1 VGVELRF
8 GAKVVGLA
16 TEGSGEA
23 RRVCGVRLAG
33 GETLDA
39 RVVVLATGHSARD
52 IYAMLDAMGISLVP
66 KPFALGVRIEHPQPF
81 INALQ
86 YGRAAGHPK
95 LPAAAYKVVEQ
106 VDGRGV
112 FSFCMCPGGWI
123 VPAMT
128 DDAHLVVNGMSLSKR
143 DSAFANSGLVVAV
156 EPAEWERAGHR
167 GPLGG
172 VALQSALERAAMV
185 AGGGAHRAPA
195 TRASDFLEGR
205 PSNDVPAGSYLPGF
219 TPTDVAEV
227 LNAGGVDVAGRL
239 RKALV
244 AFERRMPGYAGRD
257 AVLVGVETRTSS
269 PVRIPRDRETYES
282 PEIAGLYPL
291 GEGGGY
297 AGGIVSAAIDGR
309 VAAERILARADV
321 RG

>member
-1 VGVELRF
+1 
-8 GAKVVGLA
+8 
-16 TEGSGEA
+16 
-23 RRVCGVRLAG
+23 
-33 GETLDA
+33 
-39 RVVVLATGHSARD
+39 
-52 IYAMLDAMGISLVP
+52 
-66 KPFALGVRIEHPQPF
+66 
-81 INALQ
+81 
-86 YGRAAGHPK
+86 
-95 LPAAAYKVVEQ
+95 
-106 VDGRGV
+106 
-112 FSFCMCPGGWI
+112 
-123 VPAMT
+123 
-128 DDAHLVVNGMSLSKR
+128 
-143 DSAFANSGLVVAV
+143 
-156 EPAEWERAGHR
+156 
-167 GPLGG
+167 
-172 VALQSALERAAMV
+172 
-185 AGGGAHRAPA
+185 
-195 TRASDFLEGR
+195 
-205 PSNDVPAGSYLPGF
+205 VPAGSYLPGF
-219 TPTDVAEV
+219 TPADVAEV